1 MTKAEDVPLICDPV
15 PGPPLL
21 PGVLVANRV
30 LSEAEIARFKAEWE
44 RVNRAAR
51 PVYIVADDCQMY
63 SIFDDRQW
71 PDAEFCA
78 A

>member
-1 MTKAEDVPLICDPV
+1 MTETDDVPLICDPV

-21 PGVLVANRV
+21 PGVLVADRT
-30 LSEAEIARFKAEWE
+30 LTEPEIARLKAAWD
-44 RVNRAAR
+44 RANQAAR
-51 PVYIVADDCQMY
+51 PVYLLPEGCTMS
-63 SIFDDRQW
+63 SIFDERQW